1 MYHGRLRLG
10 GHFYVGLVRLLGR
23 LQHLVDGGFIK
34 SARPAPERD
43 PFVGQEVNQEVYR
56 DRCEAQPD
64 AHQPLVDVE
73 VRASESRVQ
82 PRDLHQQNLNDDGA
96 EEDYEEHVV
105 VHDALEHVELVVDL
119 PRIHLVENLKEDE
132 DVEDD
137 GVVLGR
143 ALLAPLVR
151 LAVLRVPVRHH
162 HALHPLPG
170 VLVLEVEG
178 HRARARRRRHRQV
191 EPEGTARG
199 NVERLASVESDE
211 FRKRPRRA
219 HLRGRVGGGNADVA
233 DHEDQPAE
241 DHQLPR
247 GVQNHV
253 LDHGLGEDAAVA
265 RVWLPEEQRA
275 RRILGRESERGE
287 GVHDEVNPQ
296 HLDGGERRLG
306 EDCRPHTCHHD
317 RRDVHRELE
326 LEEAADVV
334 VHAAPPHDC
343 LDDRDEVVVH
353 DDNVGGV
360 LRHVRALE
368 PHREPHVRLLEGG
381 GVVGSVASHG
391 DSLPVLP
398 LHGRR
403 LEAGDEHVLVEG
415 CRAAHDAQLR
425 PDLVELHLVE
435 LAVGPTDFFAEGLAV
450 NHGPGHVR
458 HRIEDAA
465 LLGDRRSR
473 LHVVSR
479 HHAHD
484 DAGLLAIL
492 DRRRH
497 LVANGVLDTDER
509 HHDQV
514 LLGLVDVLDG
524 VGSRAD
530 GEAER
535 AERLIR
541 EPLDH
546 LVDLGLL
553 GVGHGL
559 DLAGRGVALV
569 AEFHHHLRRAL
580 RVDPVGRAV
589 LDAGGHAL
597 AFRRE
602 SELLPTGLVFWKLPA
617 NSLVRLV
624 LRTVVHL
631 LPGGT
636 KGVRHREQPALRV
649 VAGVDRRLADTLEVR
664 LCHCVDHRGL
674 DELLAELLG
683 ELGRVGNRVLRPAAV
698 HLDDRHAGGG
708 EGAGLVGADGGGR
721 AHRLAR

>member
-326 LEEAADVV
+326 LEELADVV
-334 VHAAPPHDC
+334 VHAAPPLHRLYDG
-343 LDDRDEVVVH
+343 REVVVE
-353 DDNVGGV
+353 DDNVRRV
-360 LRHVRALE
+360 LGHLRAGLAHGKAHVRALQ
-368 PHREPHVRLLEGG
+368 RG
-381 GVVGSVASHG
+381 GVVGPIARHG
-391 DSLPVLP
+391 NGL
-398 LHGRR
+398 R
-403 LEAGDEHVLVEG
+403 L
-415 CRAAHDAQLR
+415 R
-425 PDLVELHLVE
+425 
-435 LAVGPTDFFAEGLAV
+435 
-450 NHGPGHVR
+450 
-458 HRIEDAA
+458 
-465 LLGDRRSR
+465 
-473 LHVVSR
+473 
-479 HHAHD
+479 
-484 DAGLLAIL
+484 
-492 DRRRH
+492 
-497 LVANGVLDTDER
+497 
-509 HHDQV
+509 
-514 LLGLVDVLDG
+514 
-524 VGSRAD
+524 
-530 GEAER
+530 
-535 AERLIR
+535 
-541 EPLDH
+541 
-546 LVDLGLL
+546 DLGLL
-553 GVGHGL
+553 
-559 DLAGRGVALV
+559 
-569 AEFHHHLRRAL
+569 
-580 RVDPVGRAV
+580 DP
-589 LDAGGHAL
+589 
-597 AFRRE
+597 
-602 SELLPTGLVFWKLPA
+602 
-617 NSLVRLV
+617 
-624 LRTVVHL
+624 
-631 LPGGT
+631 
-636 KGVRHREQPALRV
+636 
-649 VAGVDRRLADTLEVR
+649 
-664 LCHCVDHRGL
+664 C
-674 DELLAELLG
+674 DEG
-683 ELGRVGNRVLRPAAV
+683 ELVERR
-698 HLDDRHAGGG
+698 
-708 EGAGLVGADGGGR
+708 
-721 AHRLAR
+721 